1 MDPSLLIAAIE
12 KQAPTIARRLTPEQ
26 ASDFK
31 KRFYEITDRHGAGQ
45 EAQKT
50 VQELLE
56 LVASVPPA
64 QEVLRRTDPQLFSSP
79 TPPPTSPES
88 APEPPT
94 QPPTVQPAPQGGTLV
109 TPPPAP
115 PKRAPS
121 PRRWSPDT
129 ILQLIKEIVTALLA
143 FVLIWYT
150 LRLADRTLVYVGD
163 TQKMSDAKDILLLL
177 VGLVGVVLG
186 YYFGRVPADARAAQ
200 AQQEAT
206 DASVKAEIVTG
217 KAEQIAEKAVS
228 MATRGAP
235 ARRAAE
241 GVPPAATDE
250 EITWLEDQIAELRAM
265 SRSGRWG

>member
-1 MDPSLLIAAIE
+1 M
-12 KQAPTIARRLTPEQ
+12 
-26 ASDFK
+26 
-31 KRFYEITDRHGAGQ
+31 
-45 EAQKT
+45 
-50 VQELLE
+50 
-56 LVASVPPA
+56 
-64 QEVLRRTDPQLFSSP
+64 
-79 TPPPTSPES
+79 
-88 APEPPT
+88 
-94 QPPTVQPAPQGGTLV
+94 

-121 PRRWSPDT
+121 RRKWSPDT
-129 ILQLIKEIVTALLA
+129 ILQLFKEIVTALLA

-186 YYFGRVPADARAAQ
+186 YYFGRIPADARAAQ

-206 DASVKAEIVTG
+206 DASVKAEIVTD

-228 MATRGAP
+228 MATRAAP
-235 ARRAAE
+235 ARRGAE
-241 GVPPAATDE
+241 GIQPAATDE